1 MEAIETVTAKET
13 KKQVITADGTKKQF
27 HVKVWNATVAN
38 LTLMALGSSAPEIL
52 LNVIEVLL
60 LNNFNSGDLG
70 PSTIVGSAAF
80 NLMIITAVCIV
91 CIPAGETRTID
102 QFYVFLTTAA
112 YSVLAYI
119 WLYIMVLVWTPEV
132 ITVAEAVITIII
144 LIVLIIQAYIL
155 DRYATEQ
162 KKKVSMVCTYP
173 PALKPTTT
181 TTPRPACRMMIVCV
195 CVRHTH
201 AVENTHTPPSLLR
214 PHASLLATQTACK
227 LSVGL
232 SFSSDCCPLSQG
244 PNEDHAD
251 GRQGHEEGR
260 RVDPQGEGLEPL
272 HGHARG
278 DPGRAR

>member
-1 MEAIETVTAKET
+1 LLCAATARPPARAAPANLSLCIASLTACTISPLSLSLSLSLSRTRLCALSADIFLGVSLGAEVFMEAIETVTAKET

-181 TTPRPACRMMIVCV
+181 TTPRPACRI
-195 CVRHTH
+195 
-201 AVENTHTPPSLLR
+201 
-214 PHASLLATQTACK
+214 
-227 LSVGL
+227 
-232 SFSSDCCPLSQG
+232 
-244 PNEDHAD
+244 
-251 GRQGHEEGR
+251 
-260 RVDPQGEGLEPL
+260 
-272 HGHARG
+272 
-278 DPGRAR
+278 

>member
-80 NLMIITAVCIV
+80 NLMIITAVCIT

-132 ITVAEAVITIII
+132 ITVAEAVITIVI

-162 KKKVSMVCTYP
+162 KKKVSMV
-173 PALKPTTT
+173 APT
-181 TTPRPACRMMIVCV
+181 
-195 CVRHTH
+195 H
-201 AVENTHTPPSLLR
+201 
-214 PHASLLATQTACK
+214 
-227 LSVGL
+227 
-232 SFSSDCCPLSQG
+232 PLSN
-244 PNEDHAD
+244 PPPPPH
-251 GRQGHEEGR
+251 
-260 RVDPQGEGLEPL
+260 
-272 HGHARG
+272 HARHAAY
-278 DPGRAR
+278 DIS